1 VSGLP
6 AIPTIVV
13 SGLPRSGTSA
23 AMQCLAAGGVEPV
36 TDGLRPPDADN
47 PRGYL
52 ELEAV
57 KRLKS
62 DKAWLDGAA
71 GKAVKVIHL
80 LLPELPDDRAYRVI
94 FLRRD
99 LGEVVRSQAAM
110 LERGGKRPAL
120 PADRLVAMY
129 EAQLR
134 QVDAW
139 LAARPNF
146 VRLDVEHARLVR
158 ETVPTVAA
166 IADFVEAGLGRPLDR
181 AAMAAAVDPS
191 LHRNRS

>member
-1 VSGLP
+1 MSRPPV
-6 AIPTIVV
+6 IPVIVV

-23 AMQCLAAGGVEPV
+23 AMQCLAAGGVEPL
-36 TDGLRPPDADN
+36 TDGVRTADADN

-57 KRLKS
+57 KRLRTERS
-62 DKAWLDGAA
+62 WLDAAA

-80 LLPELPDDRAYRVI
+80 LLTELPDDRPYRVV

-129 EAQLR
+129 EAQLK

-158 ETVPTVAA
+158 ETVPTVDA
-166 IADFVEAGLGRPLDR
+166 IADFVEAGLGRALDR
-181 AAMAAAVDPS
+181 AAMAAAIDPG

>member
-1 VSGLP
+1 MSRP
-6 AIPTIVV
+6 PIIVV

-36 TDGLRPPDADN
+36 TDGVRTPDADN

-57 KRLKS
+57 KRLKTERG
-62 DKAWLDGAA
+62 WLDGAA

-80 LLPELPDDRAYRVI
+80 LVPELPDDRPYRVV

-110 LERGGKRPAL
+110 LARGGKRPAL
-120 PADRLVAMY
+120 ADDRLVAMY

-146 VRLDVEHARLVR
+146 ARLDVEHGRLMRDPADGV
-158 ETVPTVAA
+158 EA
-166 IADFVEAGLGRPLDR
+166 IAAFVEAGLGRALDR
-181 AAMAAAVDPS
+181 AAMAAAIDPT
-191 LHRNRS
+191 LHRNRA

>member
-1 VSGLP
+1 MSRLP
-6 AIPTIVV
+6 VIVV

-23 AMQCLAAGGVEPV
+23 AMQCLAAGGVEPL
-36 TDGLRPPDADN
+36 TDGVRTADDDN

-62 DKAWLDGAA
+62 ERGWLDAAA

-80 LLPELPDDRAYRVI
+80 LLTELPDDRPYRVI

-110 LERGGKRPAL
+110 LARTGKKPLLAD
-120 PADRLVAMY
+120 DRLIATY
-129 EAQLR
+129 EAQLHR
-134 QVDAW
+134 VDAW
-139 LAARPNF
+139 LAERPGF
-146 VRLDVEHARLVR
+146 ARLDVEHARLIR
-158 ETVPTVAA
+158 EPATAVAA
-166 IADFVEAGLGRPLDR
+166 IADFVEAGIGRTLDR
-181 AAMAAAVDPS
+181 PAMAAAIDPR

>member
-1 VSGLP
+1 MSGLP

-80 LLPELPDDRAYRVI
+80 LVPELPDDRPYRVV

-110 LERGGKRPAL
+110 LERGGKKPSL
-120 PADRLVAMY
+120 PAERLIAMY
-129 EAQLR
+129 ETQLR
-134 QVDAW
+134 QVEAW

-146 VRLDVEHARLVR
+146 ARLDVEHVRLVR
-158 ETVPTVAA
+158 EPTATVEA
-166 IADFVEAGLGRPLDR
+166 IARFVEAGLGRTLDR
-181 AAMAAAVDPS
+181 AAMAAAIDPS
-191 LHRNRS
+191 LHRNRA